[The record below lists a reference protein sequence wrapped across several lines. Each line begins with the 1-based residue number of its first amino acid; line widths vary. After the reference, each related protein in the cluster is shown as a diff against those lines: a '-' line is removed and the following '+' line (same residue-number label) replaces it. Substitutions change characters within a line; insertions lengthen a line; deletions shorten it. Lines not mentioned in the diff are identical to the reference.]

1 MILLGVA
8 ANVDISGFGQCSH
21 SIGYIDAA
29 SMDGFTLNQYVAK
42 IDANP
47 ELQFHGFVGKF

>member
-1 MILLGVA
+1 MILLGFA
-8 ANVDISGFGQCSH
+8 ANVDTSGFGQCLH
-21 SIGYIDAA
+21 SIGYIDAVA
-29 SMDGFTLNQYVAK
+29 MNGFTLNQYVAK